1 MDDLD
6 RARRL
11 WAAEQPTYERL
22 VARVIAVLR
31 SEFRDPGILIY
42 GRPKKVDSILK
53 KLILKP
59 DKTYESMTD
68 KAGVRVVVRFTDK
81 LDVVGNFIERRFP
94 EHRKDDK
101 RCSMKTDQVG
111 YQAVHYDIQ
120 ITEDEDS
127 KIVGL
132 WVEVQVRTMAQHLWS
147 EMSHGLAYKP
157 GLSVPDPVRRWLMR
171 LSALIEVA
179 DDEFLRV
186 REALHQMPDY
196 DTYKVLELLETQ
208 FYKFAAADYD
218 KELSIN
224 TINAFNHLYGAGGLA
239 QRSEEFDEFCQ
250 RRAERLSHVFDTHR
264 LAGDYPLFL
273 FQPEALMIFQLLE
286 RDKFMLREEWVRHY
300 PVKELEDLA
309 IKWGIPYAS

>member
-11 WAAEQPTYERL
+11 WAEEQSTYQRL
-22 VARVIAVLR
+22 VDRIVAALR
-31 SEFRDPGILIY
+31 REFRDPGIQIY

-81 LDVVGNFIERRFP
+81 LDVVGGFIERRFP
-94 EHRKDDK
+94 EHKKDDK

-111 YQAVHYDIQ
+111 YQAIHYDVRLDDDDDP
-120 ITEDEDS
+120 ELA
-127 KIVGL
+127 GL
-132 WVEVQVRTMAQHLWS
+132 WAEVQVRTMAQHLWS

-157 GLSVPDPVRRWLMR
+157 GLEVPDPVLRWLLR

-186 REALHQMPDY
+186 RDALHGMPDY

-218 KELSIN
+218 KELSVN
-224 TINAFNHLYGAGGLA
+224 TINAFNHLYGADGLVG
-239 QRSEEFDEFCQ
+239 RSEEFDEFCR
-250 RRAERLSHVFDTHR
+250 RRAVRLAHVFDTHR
-264 LAGDYPLFL
+264 DVGHYPLFL
-273 FQPEALMIFQLLE
+273 FQPEALMIFELLE
-286 RDKFMLREEWVRHY
+286 RDRFTLRQEWARHY

-309 IKWGIPYAS
+309 IKWGTPYAS